1 MSERELRQW
10 LADCQGR
17 FVDLERDGV
26 HSGVLRRHIE
36 LALSEPPDVVVLLR
50 WLTGWRD
57 TYTDKLTGDLYA
69 PPDMAWA
76 TIEATINE
84 IEKTVRLTDDGRWEW
99 VD

>member
-1 MSERELRQW
+1 MSEREVRELMNMVIDTYGDWYEMNEDRNEL
-10 LADCQGR
+10 LAK
-17 FVDLERDGV
+17 
-26 HSGVLRRHIE
+26 
-36 LALSEPPDVVVLLR
+36 PPDVVVLLR
-50 WLTGWRD
+50 WLTRWRD

-84 IEKTVRLTDDGRWEW
+84 IEKTVCLTDDGWEW